1 MSIAVGP
8 DAVDNG
14 IVLVYDAANTNCYP
28 GSGSSITDISNNGYV
43 GTLLNSVG
51 FSTAN
56 GGVLTFN
63 GTNQQITNGFK
74 PSGARSFFIWVKYNK
89 ITGLPNSFSLTGTQ
103 EINAYNYIGIYDG
116 GTFYYY
122 AGTTG
127 NNLASVFLKAGNW
140 YQQGFVLNSDGSRT
154 LYLNGVSVGSE
165 AGGVGG
171 TATGTFS
178 VGCVNSNHWVDGQIG
193 MVQQFNRPLTA
204 SEVLQNY
211 NATKARFTAPDLIRN
226 GLILNYDVGNNSSYA
241 GTGTTLTDI
250 SGWGIN
256 NGTLTNGPTYSSNN
270 SGFLTFDG
278 TNDYVDT
285 SFTPPN
291 ICSIS
296 IWFNNTSTYNIHNR
310 GLFSTYSGG
319 NYFGFYLA
327 TTSDVAGGL
336 RIWYDNN
343 GRTVLSYTFSI
354 NTWYNIA
361 ITSSGSTILVYVNGT
376 LVNTIS
382 SVSTTHAGP
391 IGIGLS
397 RYDNNY
403 WLGNISACAI
413 YNRVLTASEITQNF
427 NALRWRYNI

>member
-1 MSIAVGP
+1 MSVAAGP
-8 DAVDNG
+8 DAVDSG

-74 PSGARSFFIWVKYNK
+74 PSGARSYFIWVKYNK

-140 YQQGFVLNSDGSRT
+140 YQQGFVLYSDGSRT

-165 AGGVGG
+165 AGGVGN

-211 NATKARFTAPDLIRN
+211 NATKARFTTPNLISN
-226 GLILNYDVGNNSSYA
+226 GLVLNLDAGNSTSYS
-241 GTGTTLTDI
+241 GSGTTWTDI
-250 SGWGIN
+250 SGWGSAT
-256 NGTLTNGPTYSSNN
+256 GTLTNGPTYSSSY
-270 SGFLTFDG
+270 SGYIIFDG
-278 TNDYVDT
+278 VNDYVDLGSPSALAVHNQT
-285 SFTPPN
+285 
-291 ICSIS
+291 IS
-296 IWFNNTSTYNIHNR
+296 VWFNTSTIAPQYQLLYGTN
-310 GLFSTYSGG
+310 
-319 NYFGFYLA
+319 NYPKFYLA
-327 TTSDVAGGL
+327 NGALYGYQGPAATSSV
-336 RIWYDNN
+336 I
-343 GRTVLSYTFSI
+343 SI
-354 NTWYNIA
+354 NTWYNA
-361 ITSSGSTILVYVNGT
+361 VMTCNSSGTSYYLNGAFVSSSTGISNSAT
-376 LVNTIS
+376 PNTATIGKDPS
-382 SVSTTHAGP
+382 SSGQYFT
-391 IGIGLS
+391 
-397 RYDNNY
+397 
-403 WLGNISACAI
+403 GNISAVQI
-413 YNRVLTASEITQNF
+413 YNRILTASEITQNF

>member
-1 MSIAVGP
+1 MSIAAGP
-8 DAVDNG
+8 DAVDSG
-14 IVLVYDAANTNCYP
+14 IILVYDAANRNCYP

-56 GGVLTFN
+56 QGVLTFN

-74 PSGARSFFIWVKYNK
+74 PSGARSCFIWVKYNK
-89 ITGLPNSFSLTGTQ
+89 ITGLPNGYSISGTQ
-103 EINAYNYIGIYDG
+103 EINAYNYIGIQDG

-127 NNLASVFLKAGNW
+127 GNLASVFLKSGNW
-140 YQQGFVLNSDGSRT
+140 YQQGFALNSDGSRT

-165 AGGVGG
+165 AGGVGS
-171 TATGTFS
+171 TATVTFS
-178 VGCVNSNHWVDGQIG
+178 VGCINSNYWVDGQIG
-193 MVQQFNRPLTA
+193 MVQQFNRSLTT

-211 NATKARFTAPDLIRN
+211 NATKARFTPSDLVTK

-278 TNDYVDT
+278 TNDFVST

-291 ICSIS
+291 IFSTS
-296 IWFNNTSTYNIHNR
+296 FWFNNTSTYNINNR
-310 GLFSTYSGG
+310 GIFSTYASGNFNG
-319 NYFGFYLA
+319 VYVGTTTLA
-327 TTSDVAGGL
+327 AGGL
-336 RIWYDNN
+336 RIFYN
-343 GRTVLSYTFSI
+343 GNGNTVLSYTFAI
-354 NTWYNIA
+354 NTWYNIS
-361 ITSSGSTILVYVNGT
+361 ITSSGSEILIYVNGA

-382 SVSTTHAGP
+382 SATSHSDVLLLAQTRFDS
-391 IGIGLS
+391 
-397 RYDNNY
+397 NY
-403 WLGNISACAI
+403 WIGNISAFAV
-413 YNRVLTASEITQNF
+413 YNRVLTQDEVTQNF